1 MGERFRRSFPGCLWR
16 RGGLEDA
23 SADGVRVMDD
33 EAFVHAEC
41 ERAMP
46 GTEDEVAPVGWN
58 GFMSQMLGKVYKI
71 EDVEIEDQSA
81 ELAAVPGEKNCW
93 WPYTTLLKV
102 EW

>member
-1 MGERFRRSFPGCLWR
+1 MRRS
-16 RGGLEDA
+16 RGFDSFEELRA
-23 SADGVRVMDD
+23 WFHAKKRVRVMDD
-33 EAFVHAEC
+33 ETFVHAEC

-71 EDVEIEDQSA
+71 EDVEVEDQSA

-102 EW
+102 EWD